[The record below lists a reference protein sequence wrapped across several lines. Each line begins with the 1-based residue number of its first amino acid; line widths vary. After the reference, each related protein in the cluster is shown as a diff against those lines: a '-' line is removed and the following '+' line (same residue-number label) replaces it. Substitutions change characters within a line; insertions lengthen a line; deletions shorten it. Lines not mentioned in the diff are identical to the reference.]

1 MNRLRRRARL
11 AAERRARRA
20 RRTPVGLDLG
30 TLVAAEVVCLLAWAI
45 TGVGYALLAAL
56 VAALGLVLVA
66 VTPGQPPTRPER
78 RVR

>member
-1 MNRLRRRARL
+1 M
-11 AAERRARRA
+11 
-20 RRTPVGLDLG
+20 GLDLG

-66 VTPGQPPTRPER
+66 VTPGQPPTQPKR

>member
-1 MNRLRRRARL
+1 MIRLRRRARL

-20 RRTPVGLDLG
+20 RRTPVRLDPL
-30 TLVAAEVVCLLAWAI
+30 TLAAAEAVCVLVWAV

-56 VAALGLVLVA
+56 VAGLGLVLVT
-66 VTPGQPPTRPER
+66 VTAERPPTRPER

>member
-1 MNRLRRRARL
+1 MIRLRRRARL

-20 RRTPVGLDLG
+20 RRTPVRLDPL

-56 VAALGLVLVA
+56 VAGLGLVLAA
-66 VTPGQPPTRPER
+66 VTPEQPPTPGSR

>member
-1 MNRLRRRARL
+1 MRLDPL
-11 AAERRARRA
+11 
-20 RRTPVGLDLG
+20 

-56 VAALGLVLVA
+56 VAGLGLVLAA
-66 VTPGQPPTRPER
+66 VTAEQPPTRPRR

>member
-1 MNRLRRRARL
+1 MIRLRRRAS
-11 AAERRARRA
+11 
-20 RRTPVGLDLG
+20 RTPVRLDLG

-56 VAALGLVLVA
+56 VAGLGLVLAA
-66 VTPGQPPTRPER
+66 VTAEQPPTRPRR

>member
-1 MNRLRRRARL
+1 M
-11 AAERRARRA
+11 
-20 RRTPVGLDLG
+20 GLDLG

>member
-1 MNRLRRRARL
+1 MRLDPL
-11 AAERRARRA
+11 
-20 RRTPVGLDLG
+20 

-56 VAALGLVLVA
+56 VAGLGLVLAA
-66 VTPGQPPTRPER
+66 VTPEQPPTPGSR

>member
-1 MNRLRRRARL
+1 M
-11 AAERRARRA
+11 
-20 RRTPVGLDLG
+20 GLDLG
-30 TLVAAEVVCLLAWAI
+30 TLVAAEVVCLFAWAI